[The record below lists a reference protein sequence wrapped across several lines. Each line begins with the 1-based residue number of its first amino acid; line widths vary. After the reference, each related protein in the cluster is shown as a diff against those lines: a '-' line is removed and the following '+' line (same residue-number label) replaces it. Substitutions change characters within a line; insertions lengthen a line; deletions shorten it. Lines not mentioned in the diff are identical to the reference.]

1 MKSRASEDVKALS
14 MVKMHGK
21 DDAIKHAT
29 QCMYMANQ
37 DGYEYWKKVISIIE
51 TL

>member
-1 MKSRASEDVKALS
+1 MSMKVNESVKALS

-29 QCMYMANQ
+29 QCMYMANEK
-37 DGYEYWKKVISIIE
+37 GYEYWKKVISIIDR
-51 TL
+51 L